1 MKKMMDYFTKSRGY
15 VIEGRAFAGQEDA
28 IAYLKRVCYMTGEEA
43 TRYTNAM
50 HAAYEHQCTVAAI
63 AAAVEGGTN

>member
-1 MKKMMDYFTKSRGY
+1 MLDYFTKQKGY
-15 VIEGRAFAGQEDA
+15 IIEGKAFAGQEDA

-50 HAAYEHQCTVAAI
+50 LQAYENQCAA
-63 AAAVEGGTN
+63 AAAVEGGIN

>member
-1 MKKMMDYFTKSRGY
+1 MKLMDYFTKQKGFI
-15 VIEGRAFAGQEDA
+15 IEGKAFAGQEDA
-28 IAYLKRVCYMTGEEA
+28 IAYLKKVCCMTGDEA

-50 HAAYEHQCTVAAI
+50 IAAYEHQCTVAAI